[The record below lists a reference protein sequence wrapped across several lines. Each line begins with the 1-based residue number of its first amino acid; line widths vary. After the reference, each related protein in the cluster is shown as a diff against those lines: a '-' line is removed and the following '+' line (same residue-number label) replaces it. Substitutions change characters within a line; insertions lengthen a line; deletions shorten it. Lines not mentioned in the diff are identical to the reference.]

1 MHLLWE
7 KLMLKL
13 ISGSHWIYALKDQLR
28 NISNVYFTFNWFR
41 AFRVVASVEQM
52 LLCYYQVNLLMWL
65 LPTNIGMKSI
75 HTSAEWFWRYW
86 RQLFVSN
93 FWFEKF
99 ADVTL
104 VYENWNEVKAHIQ
117 FQWKFFFKLKWRFM
131 KDKSTENCWLTE
143 GWSKTS
149 HLFHSRVRVANDEIV
164 EFSTSGLWKLL
175 WSFLFRDVTCA
186 TMQHPLKSWFLTS
199 EDVANLQVN
208 V

>member
-1 MHLLWE
+1 MEVCSKELCHSTPHKMHLLWE
-7 KLMLKL
+7 KLMFKL

-52 LLCYYQVNLLMWL
+52 LLCYYQVNFLMWL
-65 LPTNIGMKSI
+65 LPTYIGMKST

-117 FQWKFFFKLKWRFM
+117 FQWNKIFQIKM
-131 KDKSTENCWLTE
+131 KIHERQE
-143 GWSKTS
+143 
-149 HLFHSRVRVANDEIV
+149 H
-164 EFSTSGLWKLL
+164 WKLL
-175 WSFLFRDVTCA
+175 VDWRL
-186 TMQHPLKSWFLTS
+186 
-199 EDVANLQVN
+199 E
-208 V
+208 

>member
-1 MHLLWE
+1 MEVCSNELCHSTPRGKMHLLWE

-28 NISNVYFTFNWFR
+28 NISNVYFTFNWFQ

-117 FQWKFFFKLKWRFM
+117 FQWNKIFQIKMKVHERQEHWKLFFVWQLGWLWLK
-131 KDKSTENCWLTE
+131 
-143 GWSKTS
+143 
-149 HLFHSRVRVANDEIV
+149 VRVKHHAYFILGWE
-164 EFSTSGLWKLL
+164 
-175 WSFLFRDVTCA
+175 
-186 TMQHPLKSWFLTS
+186 
-199 EDVANLQVN
+199 
-208 V
+208 